1 MQNKV
6 LVALSGNLMS
16 AVVAALLRHQGFQ
29 TVGIFFQI
37 DDSPQKEITEKLS
50 QKLGITLLTMD
61 LREEWKDVVRDH
73 IVHQILSNKIPEP
86 ELIGTSE
93 LLLKHLLERANEMK
107 CTHVATGHF
116 AKTALD
122 PSTKT
127 ARLLRTLESDQ
138 SFLLS
143 RLRAQDVSQF
153 ILPIGDLSPS
163 AAVKL
168 AGELGLD
175 PSRTTELSSRGFSY
189 IREDHFL
196 KIATQSIPEGLRVPG
211 QMKTQ
216 DGTVIGDHAG
226 LFHYRLGQRHGIA
239 NLKGK
244 FEHYVVVGTEL
255 ITQTLI
261 LGPESDLEAKTA
273 DLKDVHW
280 LRPHDGL
287 RLLKCHARLTTR
299 PDAPTLECIVT
310 PFENGLAQVEF
321 KQRLKMLLPGQSV
334 VFYQEDEVLGGG
346 FVHKFYA

>member
-29 TVGIFFQI
+29 TIGIFFQV
-37 DDSPQKEITEKLS
+37 DDSPRKEAAEKLA

-61 LREEWKDVVRDH
+61 LREEWNYWVRDH
-73 IVHQILSNKIPEP
+73 IVHRILANRVPEP
-86 ELIGTSE
+86 ELNGTTHI
-93 LLLKHLLERANEMK
+93 LLKHLLERAAEMK

-116 AKTALD
+116 ARTAID
-122 PSTKT
+122 TGTKT
-127 ARLLRTLESDQ
+127 SRLLRTLESDQ

-143 RLRAQDVSQF
+143 RLRSEDVSKF

-163 AAVKL
+163 AAAKL

-175 PSRTTELSSRGFSY
+175 ASRMTEAGHGFGHVAEENY
-189 IREDHFL
+189 VRFAQAGIPDGL
-196 KIATQSIPEGLRVPG
+196 KVPG

-216 DGTVIGDHAG
+216 DGTVIGDHQG
-226 LFHYRLGQRHGIA
+226 LFSYRLGQRAGGPNA
-239 NLKGK
+239 KGK
-244 FEHYVVVGTEL
+244 LEHFVVVGTES

-261 LGPESDLEAKTA
+261 LGPDTELEAQGA
-273 DLKDVHW
+273 ILNGVHW
-280 LRPHDGL
+280 LRPNDGL
-287 RLLKCHARLTTR
+287 RLLKCHARITCR
-299 PDAPTLECIVT
+299 PSAPTLECMVT
-310 PFENGLAQVEF
+310 PFENGLAQIDF

-346 FVHKFYA
+346 FVHKASR